1 MTQTKIT
8 FGKPVGFRKEL
19 NRRVEAFFAAENI
32 PQRDCPEMYL
42 KAAILFL
49 WIFGTWLAILFIP
62 AAAPIKLLGCIF
74 LAFGMAGFMF
84 NIGHDAIH
92 EGFSNNKYVN
102 YCLGLTY
109 DFMGVS
115 SYLWRYRHNTLH
127 HTYTNI
133 PHHDVEI
140 DGDGWVRMYVSQE
153 HRWFHRFQHIYI
165 WLIYSIVPLYWSYGD
180 VELTLKKGKYHDHP
194 IPTMKL
200 SEKLTLLG
208 FKVLWLGYAIGL
220 PLAIGYT
227 PLEVLVGFLVTYVTY
242 GVILNIVFMMAHVVE
257 KAEFILPD
265 PETGAIDE
273 EWAIFQ
279 IKTTVDFAQDNALI
293 NWYVGGLNYQ
303 VVHHLFPQICHI
315 HYPKIAKI
323 LQEVCDE
330 FGVEYKIYDTFRE
343 VLASNYRWIKSLG
356 TASSQPATPQSQP
369 AAPQLEMVTK

>member
-49 WIFGTWLAILFIP
+49 WTFGTWFAILFIP
-62 AAAPIKLLGCIF
+62 APAPIKLLGCVF
-74 LAFGMAGFMF
+74 LAFAMSAFMF

-102 YCLGLTY
+102 YFLGLTY

-133 PHHDVEI
+133 PQHDVEI
-140 DGDGWVRMYVSQE
+140 DGDGWVRMFPAQE
-153 HRWFHRFQHIYI
+153 YRWFHRFQHIYI

-180 VELTLKKGKYHDHP
+180 VEVTFKKGKYYDHP

-208 FKVLWLGYAIGL
+208 FKVVWIGYAIVL
-220 PLAIGYT
+220 PLAIGYS
-227 PLEVLVGFLVTYVTY
+227 PLEVLIGFLVTYISY
-242 GVILNIVFMMAHVVE
+242 GIILNVVFMMAHVVE
-257 KAEFILPD
+257 KAEFLTPEA
-265 PETGAIDE
+265 ETGAIDE
-273 EWAIFQ
+273 EWAICQ
-279 IKTTVDFAQDNALI
+279 MRTTVDFAPNNAFI

-303 VVHHLFPQICHI
+303 VVHHLFPQVCHI

-323 LQEVCDE
+323 LQEVSDE
-330 FGVEYKIYDTFRE
+330 FGVEYKVYDTFRE
-343 VLASNYRWIKSLG
+343 VLVSNYRLLKNLG
-356 TASSQPATPQSQP
+356 AE
-369 AAPQLEMVTK
+369 APELEMATK